1 MRTLPS
7 EIPKSL
13 KNDPKMAAE
22 RRVFDML
29 KDTSFGEHATAVHS
43 LRLSEHE
50 YKREG
55 ELDFVVVSR
64 FGLYV
69 LEVKGG
75 GVRRDQ
81 SGTWHYTDRYGDDR
95 EDREG
100 PFDQAGSGMYSLK
113 EDLFDHLDD
122 GLRSR
127 LVYGFGVVTPD
138 SRLPS
143 ETPEWDSRQVADK
156 TDLQDEEDLQKFL
169 GGLRQYYEERYEANG
184 QGVSKLSEDDVSA
197 VVDYLRPKFDK
208 APSVAH
214 EIADVRDALH
224 SLTENQYRCLDYSE
238 SNERIL
244 CEGGAGTG
252 KTFLAMEV
260 ARRESSRGRSVLVT
274 CRSKPLSRHL
284 EKRLN
289 DDGIRVMD
297 AGEVVRSDRELNF
310 ETLVVDEGQDLL
322 TMSHLAELF
331 SAVDGG
337 IEDGRWRFFY
347 DPNHQ
352 SGFYGDADPR
362 ALELLQDA
370 RPASVTL
377 PVNCRNPDPVI
388 RKTQLFTGGD
398 LGTPKAGGGPDVET
412 VFTARGDDTSGEVT
426 VQLRKLIREN
436 VSPESITILSPLPFE
451 ESSAANLPE
460 DLRSKIRPLD
470 LATAASYP
478 FDGMAFSSIRDFKG
492 FESDAVI
499 LTDLKT
505 SLAEPSLENALYV
518 ALSRTRAYLA
528 LILPGSVKEDLQ
540 LLMRKN
546 ARKIAGN

>member
-1 MRTLPS
+1 MRTVPS
-7 EIPKSL
+7 EIPSSL
-13 KNDPKMAAE
+13 KSDPKMKAE
-22 RRVFDML
+22 RWVFNAL
-29 KDTSFGEHATAVHS
+29 KNTSFGENATAVHS

-64 FGLYV
+64 FGMYV

-75 GVRRDQ
+75 GVRRDR
-81 SGTWHYTDRYGDDR
+81 SGTWHYTDRYGEDR

-113 EDLFDHLDD
+113 EDLFDHFDD
-122 GLRSR
+122 GLKGR

-156 TDLQDEEDLQKFL
+156 ADLQDEEDLQKFL
-169 GGLRQYYEERYEANG
+169 GELRQYYEERYQANG
-184 QGVSKLSEDDVSA
+184 QGASKLPEDDVSA
-197 VVDYLRPKFDK
+197 IVGYLRPKFDK

-214 EIADVRDALH
+214 EIADVRDALR
-224 SLTENQYRCLDYSE
+224 SLTEDQYRCLDYSE
-238 SNERIL
+238 SNERML
-244 CEGGAGTG
+244 CRGGAGTG

-260 ARRESSRGRSVLVT
+260 ARRESSRGHSVLVT

-284 EKRLN
+284 AKRLS
-289 DDGIRVMD
+289 DDNIQVMD
-297 AGEVVRSDRELNF
+297 AVQVAESDRELSF

-322 TMSHLAELF
+322 TTGYLAELF

-352 SGFYGDADPR
+352 SGFYGDADPQ
-362 ALELLQDA
+362 ALELLQEA
-370 RPASVTL
+370 RPASLTL

-412 VFTARGDDTSGEVT
+412 VFTMGGDDTSSELT
-426 VQLRKLIREN
+426 VHLRKLIREN
-436 VSPESITILSPLPFE
+436 VSLESITILSPLPFE
-451 ESSAANLPE
+451 ESSASNLPE

-470 LATAASYP
+470 LATAAGYP
-478 FDGMAFSSIRDFKG
+478 FNGMTFSSIKNFKG

-540 LLMRKN
+540 LLMKKH